1 VNVVPPHTTTK
12 SVEMATPTAIAEVGA
27 ELKPGSL
34 EVWQPASFKEW
45 EGRERT
51 RAFLA
56 AWSQQMSHE
65 RELRSLSAK
74 CIFALITAQTAAA
87 FSIVVA
93 QGAGALIIDV
103 NVLRILIPSVMA
115 EVLGLG
121 YLVVKYLFSQP
132 LRHGLDSLI
141 TGARKN
147 GP

>member
-1 VNVVPPHTTTK
+1 MNAMPPQIVTK
-12 SVEMATPTAIAEVGA
+12 SVDMATPDAITKVGE
-27 ELKPGSL
+27 ELKPGSSD
-34 EVWQPASFKEW
+34 VWQPASFREW

-56 AWSQQMSHE
+56 AWSEQMSHE

-74 CIFALITAQTAAA
+74 CIFALIATQTAAA
-87 FSIVVA
+87 FGIVVA
-93 QGAGALIIDV
+93 QGAGVLIIDV
-103 NVLRILIPSVMA
+103 RVLRILIPSVMA

-121 YLVVKYLFSQP
+121 YLVVKYLFSQL

-147 GP
+147 EP

>member
-1 VNVVPPHTTTK
+1 MNVAQPETTTK
-12 SVEMATPTAIAEVGA
+12 LREAATPSAVAEVGT
-27 ELKPGSL
+27 ELTPGSP

-65 RELRSLSAK
+65 RDLRSLSAK
-74 CIFALITAQTAAA
+74 CIFALIAAQTAAA
-87 FSIVVA
+87 FGIVIA
-93 QGAGALIIDV
+93 QGTGALTIDV
-103 NVLRILIPSVMA
+103 SVLRILVPSVMA

-132 LRHGLDSLI
+132 LRHGLDSLV
-141 TGARKN
+141 TGARRN